1 VSSVVSPVRWR
12 SAANLAWQL
21 ALLGLIVFAA
31 LGLRPGQISGFS
43 MEPRIDTDD
52 YVVIN
57 ALAYWVGAPRRGD
70 IVAFRHE
77 RSAPS
82 VYVKRVIGLP
92 GDRIAIRRGVVSVDG
107 NVLKEPYVRFGDGR
121 SFDDVVVPPGAYY
134 VLGDNRA
141 NSDDSRVWGFVSASD
156 LIGRAIVT
164 VWPPAHIGALR

>member
-1 VSSVVSPVRWR
+1 MVSPVRWR

-21 ALLGLIVFAA
+21 ALLGFIVFAA

-57 ALAYWVGAPRRGD
+57 ALAYWVGVPNRGD
-70 IVAFRHE
+70 IVAFKHE
-77 RSAPS
+77 RSTPS

-92 GDRIAIRRGVVSVDG
+92 GDKISIVHGVVRVDG
-107 NVLKEPYVRFGDGR
+107 NVLNEPYVRFNDQR
-121 SFDDVVVPPGAYY
+121 SFDEVVVPPGDYY

-141 NSDDSRVWGFVSASD
+141 NSDDSRVWGFVPATD
-156 LIGRAIVT
+156 LIGRAFLT
-164 VWPPAHIGALR
+164 VWPPAHFGALH

>member
-1 VSSVVSPVRWR
+1 MLSHVRLR

-21 ALLGLIVFAA
+21 ALLVTIVFAA

-43 MEPRIDTDD
+43 MEPRIDSDE
-52 YVVIN
+52 YVLIN
-57 ALAYWVGAPRRGD
+57 ALAYWFGPPQRGD

-92 GDRIAIRRGVVSVDG
+92 GDRITIDRGVVRVNG
-107 NVLKEPYVRFGDGR
+107 TPLGEPYVRFGDRR
-121 SFDDVVVPPGAYY
+121 SFGDVLVPAGAYY

-141 NSDDSRVWGFVSASD
+141 NSDDSRMWGFVPAND
-156 LIGRAIVT
+156 LIGRAVFA
-164 VWPPAHIGALR
+164 VWPPSHFGSLQ

>member
-1 VSSVVSPVRWR
+1 
-12 SAANLAWQL
+12 
-21 ALLGLIVFAA
+21 
-31 LGLRPGQISGFS
+31 LRPGQISGFS

-57 ALAYWVGAPRRGD
+57 ALAYWVGAPQRGD

-92 GDRIAIRRGVVSVDG
+92 GDRIAIRRGVVRVDG
-107 NVLKEPYVRFGDGR
+107 TVLQEPYVRFGDER

-156 LIGRAIVT
+156 LIGRAIFT
-164 VWPPAHIGALR
+164 VWPPAHFGALR

>member
-1 VSSVVSPVRWR
+1 LR

-21 ALLGLIVFAA
+21 ALLVLIVFAA

-52 YVVIN
+52 YVLIN
-57 ALAYWVGAPRRGD
+57 ALAYWFGPPRRGD

-92 GDRIAIRRGVVSVDG
+92 GDRVGIRQGVVWVNGATLD
-107 NVLKEPYVRFGDGR
+107 EPYVRFVDR
-121 SFDDVVVPPGAYY
+121 HSFAEVFVPRNAYY

-141 NSDDSRVWGFVSASD
+141 NSDDSRVWGFVPASD
-156 LIGRAIVT
+156 LIGRAILT
-164 VWPPAHIGALR
+164 VWPPAHAGPLR

>member
-1 VSSVVSPVRWR
+1 VVSLVRWK

-21 ALLGLIVFAA
+21 ALLGFIVFAA

-57 ALAYWVGAPRRGD
+57 ALAYWIGVPQRGD

-77 RSAPS
+77 RSTPS

-92 GDRIAIRRGVVSVDG
+92 GDHISIVRGVVHVDG
-107 NVLKEPYVRFGDGR
+107 RAMSEPYVRFGDQR
-121 SFDDVVVPPGAYY
+121 SFDDVVVPPGTYY

-141 NSDDSRVWGFVSASD
+141 NSDDSRVWGFVPASD
-156 LIGRAIVT
+156 LIGRAFLT
-164 VWPPAHIGALR
+164 VWPPAHFGALH